1 MMVVGLIPAA
11 GRGER
16 LRPLTDRIPKPL
28 IKVCGKPL
36 ILHAIEHLNAM
47 GVDEIVVALHY
58 KKEKVMEF
66 LSQTDVQVKYC
77 YPDKLLGLAYT
88 IYSAKNLI
96 NETFVV
102 HLADN
107 IFMGNCK
114 YALDEHIKRRA
125 DATLLIEKGDPEGRY
140 EAIRLERGRILDI
153 VEKAEFSYG
162 YRGTGI
168 YIFEPIVFEYCKN
181 VKKSDRGELELQDA
195 IKNMINDGRK
205 VLGVLLKGRR
215 VEVTTEEDIRRAEE
229 VMGCEK

>member
-1 MMVVGLIPAA
+1 MMVIGLIPAA

-16 LRPLTDRIPKPL
+16 LRPLTDKIPKPL
-28 IKVCGKPL
+28 IRVCGKPL
-36 ILHAIEHLNAM
+36 ILYAIEHLNAM

-58 KKEKVMEF
+58 KKERIIEF
-66 LSQTDVQVKYC
+66 LSQSNMQIKYC

-96 NETFVV
+96 NETFIV

-107 IFMGNCK
+107 IFMDNCK
-114 YALDEHIKRRA
+114 YVLDEHIKRRA
-125 DATLLIEKGDPEGRY
+125 DATLLVERGDPEGRY

-153 VEKAEFSYG
+153 VEKADFSYG

-168 YIFEPIVFEYCKN
+168 YIFEPIVFEYCKD

-195 IKNMINDGRK
+195 IKNMIDDGRR
-205 VLGVLLKGRR
+205 VFGVLLKGRR
-215 VEVTTEEDIRRAEE
+215 VEITTEKDIRRAEE
-229 VMGCEK
+229 MMGCEK

>member
-36 ILHAIEHLNAM
+36 ILYAIEHLNAM
-47 GVDEIVVALHY
+47 GVDKIVVALHY

-88 IYSAKNLI
+88 IHSAKNLI

-107 IFMGNCK
+107 IFMNNCK

-125 DATLLIEKGDPEGRY
+125 DATFLVERGDPEGRY
-140 EAIRLERGRILDI
+140 EAIRLEQGRILDI

-168 YIFEPIVFEYCKN
+168 YIFEPIVFEYCKD

-205 VLGVLLKGRR
+205 VFGVLLKGRR
-215 VEVTTEEDIRRAEE
+215 VEITTEEDIRRAEE
-229 VMGCEK
+229 MIGCEK

>member
-1 MMVVGLIPAA
+1 MMTIGLIPAA

-28 IKVCGKPL
+28 IRVCGKPL

-58 KKEKVMEF
+58 KKEKIIEF
-66 LSQTDVQVKYC
+66 LSRADVQVKYC

-96 NETFVV
+96 NETFIV

-107 IFMGNCK
+107 IFMDNCK
-114 YALDEHIKRRA
+114 YVLDEHIKRRG
-125 DATLLIEKGDPEGRY
+125 DATLLVERGDPEGRY
-140 EAIRLERGRILDI
+140 ETIRLERGRILDI
-153 VEKAEFSYG
+153 VEKAGFSYG

-168 YIFEPIVFEYCKN
+168 YIFEPIIFEYCKD

-195 IKNMINDGRK
+195 IKNMIDDGRR
-205 VLGVLLKGRR
+205 VFGVLLKGRR
-215 VEVTTEEDIRRAEE
+215 IEITTEGDIRRAEE
-229 VMGCEK
+229 MRRHEK